1 MLNFLRRLLGLSI
14 KPSLRKVSEEVR
26 QSKEADTIQGLVVR
40 ISESALEGNNQY
52 RFPIS
57 EIGGDR
63 KYAHIFVKMLDK
75 ELKKNFSNHF
85 LVEVEQL
92 HNNINVEW
100 GEHIDARYSVL

>member
-1 MLNFLRRLLGLSI
+1 MLGLPI

-26 QSKEADTIQGLVVR
+26 QSKEVDTIQGLVVR

-57 EIGGDR
+57 EIGDC

-92 HNNINVEW
+92 RDNINVEW

>member
-1 MLNFLRRLLGLSI
+1 MLGLPI

-26 QSKEADTIQGLVVR
+26 QSKETDKLQGLVVR
-40 ISESALEGNNQY
+40 ISESALEGNNRY

-57 EIGGDR
+57 EVGDR
-63 KYAHIFVKMLDK
+63 QYAHIFVKMLEK

-92 HNNINVEW
+92 RDNINVEW

>member
-1 MLNFLRRLLGLSI
+1 MVNFLRRLLGLPI
-14 KPSLRKVSEEVR
+14 KPSLHKVSEEVR
-26 QSKEADTIQGLVVR
+26 QDKEADILQALVVR

-57 EIGGDR
+57 EIGDR
-63 KYAHIFVKMLDK
+63 KYAHVFVKMLEQ

-92 HNNINVEW
+92 RDNINVEW

>member
-1 MLNFLRRLLGLSI
+1 MLNFLRRLLGFPI

-26 QSKEADTIQGLVVR
+26 QSKEVDTIQGLVVR

-57 EIGGDR
+57 EIGDR
-63 KYAHIFVKMLDK
+63 QYAHIFVKMLAK

-92 HNNINVEW
+92 RDNINVEW

>member
-1 MLNFLRRLLGLSI
+1 MLNFLRRLVGLPI

-26 QSKEADTIQGLVVR
+26 QDKEADILQRLVVR
-40 ISESALEGNNQY
+40 ISESALEGNSQY

-57 EIGGDR
+57 EVGDR
-63 KYAHIFVKMLDK
+63 KYAHIFVKMLEK

-92 HNNINVEW
+92 RDNINVEW
-100 GEHIDARYSVL
+100 GEHIDARYSLL

>member
-1 MLNFLRRLLGLSI
+1 MRLDQDMSMI
-14 KPSLRKVSEEVR
+14 NKVIV
-26 QSKEADTIQGLVVR
+26 K
-40 ISESALEGNNQY
+40 ISESALEGDNQY

-63 KYAHIFVKMLDK
+63 KYAYTFVKMLDK

-92 HNNINVEW
+92 RDNINVEW
-100 GEHIDARYSVL
+100 GEHIDARYRLL

>member
-1 MLNFLRRLLGLSI
+1 MLNFLRRLLGLPI

-26 QSKEADTIQGLVVR
+26 QDKEADLLQGLVVR
-40 ISESALEGNNQY
+40 ISESALEGKNRC

-57 EIGGDR
+57 EVGDR
-63 KYAHIFVKMLDK
+63 QYAHIFVKMLEK

>member
-1 MLNFLRRLLGLSI
+1 MLNFLRRLLGLPI
-14 KPSLRKVSEEVR
+14 KPSLSKVSEEVR
-26 QSKEADTIQGLVVR
+26 QEKEADMLQGLVVR
-40 ISESALEGNNQY
+40 ISESALEGNSQY
-52 RFPIS
+52 RFPFA
-57 EIGGDR
+57 EIGDR

-92 HNNINVEW
+92 RDNINVEW